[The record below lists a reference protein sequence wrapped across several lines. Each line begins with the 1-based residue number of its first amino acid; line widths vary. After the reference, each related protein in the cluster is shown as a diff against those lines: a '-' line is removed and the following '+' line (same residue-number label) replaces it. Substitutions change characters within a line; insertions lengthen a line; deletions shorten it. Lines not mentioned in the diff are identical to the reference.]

1 MKSFL
6 IFCLTLN
13 ALSQGNDIDKVSA
26 KISTIEHEKRIMQ
39 TKIKQLEEDVY
50 TLEKRKIKQ

>member
-6 IFCLTLN
+6 IFCLILN

-50 TLEKRKIKQ
+50 TLEKRKIK